1 MLPAYAVVAGF
12 TDGVR
17 IMEALIDRL
26 IPIAA
31 LLIII
36 ASQLF
41 WLRRLIEIGERF
53 IPGKRGR
60 TVLKFIV
67 IGTCLLF
74 FGGVMVP
81 WHSTSENGTHA
92 PTTLTLRSILFVA
105 PLSWWLV
112 GSLTGLLLIMIFT
125 TVDRAVRAA
134 VWLYRKAR
142 DAAAVQ
148 TATSATGAIALD
160 PPSPGRRRFLE
171 QTAIALS
178 ATPFVASAY
187 GLLYGRLDM
196 EITRRRIIL
205 TRLPKAFEGFRIA
218 LLSDVHI
225 SPFMTGD
232 QVQRYVKI
240 TNELKADLIALTGDF
255 LADDPEAQGEV
266 VHILGSLRAPY
277 GVFGCLGNHEFMT
290 ETEESITR
298 LFASEQIRI
307 LRQERVPVQSHGET
321 MNLIG
326 IDYQQARFS
335 SDHDGHLV
343 DRYMEGNE
351 KLVQPEMVN
360 ILLSHNPNAFDRA
373 AELGIDLMLSGH
385 LHGGQMSLAFLYRG
399 LSLARFETP
408 YVSGWY
414 EKSGSQLYVN
424 RGIGTTGFPIRFG
437 ARPEITVLEL
447 VRGT

>member
-1 MLPAYAVVAGF
+1 MV
-12 TDGVR
+12 
-17 IMEALIDRL
+17 ALIDRL

-41 WLRRLIEIGERF
+41 WLRRLIDFGERF

-60 TVLKFIV
+60 LGLKFIV
-67 IGTCLLF
+67 IGTCLF
-74 FGGVMVP
+74 FFVGDMVP
-81 WHSTSENGTHA
+81 WHSANGNSAHA
-92 PTTLTLRSILFVA
+92 FTTLTLRSILIVA

-112 GSLTGLLLIMIFT
+112 GSLIGLLLIMVFT
-125 TVDRAVRAA
+125 TVDRVARAA

-142 DAAAVQ
+142 AAAAAHV
-148 TATSATGAIALD
+148 ATPMPDAITLD

-171 QTAIALS
+171 QTAIAVS

-196 EITRRRIIL
+196 EITHRRITL
-205 TRLPKAFEGFRIA
+205 TRLPKAFDGFRIA

-232 QVQRYVKI
+232 QIRRYVTI

-255 LADDPEAQGEV
+255 LADDPEAQEEV
-266 VHILGSLRAPY
+266 VDILADLRAPF

-290 ETEESITR
+290 ETEDSITR
-298 LFASEQIRI
+298 LFTSARIRI
-307 LRQERVPVQSHGET
+307 LRQERAPIQLRDET

-343 DRYMEGNE
+343 DRYMEGSEN
-351 KLVQPEMVN
+351 LVMPGMVN
-360 ILLSHNPNAFDRA
+360 MLLNHNPNAFDRA
-373 AELGIDLMLSGH
+373 AELGIDLMLAGH
-385 LHGGQMSLAFLYRG
+385 THGGQFSLEFLRRG
-399 LSLARFETP
+399 LSLARAETP

-424 RGIGTTGFPIRFG
+424 RGVGTTGFPIRFG

-447 VRGT
+447 TRTG

>member
-1 MLPAYAVVAGF
+1 
-12 TDGVR
+12 
-17 IMEALIDRL
+17 MEALIDRL

>member
-1 MLPAYAVVAGF
+1 
-12 TDGVR
+12 
-17 IMEALIDRL
+17 MEALIDRL

-41 WLRRLIEIGERF
+41 WLRRLIDFGERF
-53 IPGKRGR
+53 IAGKRGR
-60 TVLKFIV
+60 LGLKVVV
-67 IGTCLLF
+67 IGTCLF
-74 FGGVMVP
+74 FFAGNMVP
-81 WHSTSENGTHA
+81 WHSAGGNSAHA
-92 PTTLTLRSILFVA
+92 STTLTLRSILFVA

-112 GSLTGLLLIMIFT
+112 GSLAGLLLIMIFT
-125 TVDRAVRAA
+125 TLDRAARAA
-134 VWLYRKAR
+134 PWLYRKAR
-142 DAAAVQ
+142 DAAAANI
-148 TATSATGAIALD
+148 ATPSPGATALD
-160 PPSPGRRRFLE
+160 PPSPARRRFLE
-171 QTAIALS
+171 QTAIALC

-196 EITRRRIIL
+196 EITQRRITL
-205 TRLPKAFEGFRIA
+205 TRLPKAFDGFRIA

-232 QVQRYVKI
+232 QVRRYVTI

-266 VHILGSLRAPY
+266 VHILAGLRAPF

-307 LRQERVPVQSHGET
+307 LRQERVLIQSRGET

-326 IDYQQARFS
+326 FDYQQARFS
-335 SDHDGHLV
+335 GDHDGHLV
-343 DRYMEGNE
+343 NQYMEGNE
-351 KLVQPEMVN
+351 KLVMPGMVN
-360 ILLSHNPNAFDRA
+360 ILLNHNPNAFDRA

-385 LHGGQMSLAFLYRG
+385 LHGGQMSLAFLWRG

-408 YVSGWY
+408 YVTGWY
-414 EKSGSQLYVN
+414 EKSGCQLYVN

-447 VRGT
+447 TRMV